1 MSTNKGERNRKTKI
15 KFKRRLR
22 NMGILEKSGQPTEE
36 QYCYKSQGKPCSCPI
51 CSGEKY
57 NRKTKHKKKVYD
69 TQEEES

>member
-1 MSTNKGERNRKTKI
+1 
-15 KFKRRLR
+15 
-22 NMGILEKSGQPTEE
+22 MGILEKSGQPTEE

-69 TQEEES
+69 IQEEES